1 MMRSRVVGMGLAWLL
16 VLAAAGGAW
25 AGAPTDQLRGA
36 IDRVIKTLDNPALK
50 GDSKVGERRTAVRK
64 IANDIFDFG
73 EIARRSL
80 GRHWQG
86 RTDKERE
93 EFISLFGDLLERS
106 YISKIELY
114 GGEKILY
121 TNERMDAEVAVVS
134 TKVITKNGTEVPIDY
149 RLLRRG
155 DRWLVYD
162 ISIEGVSLVSNYR
175 TQFNKIIQTTSYGEL
190 VKKMRAKQDE
200 VSFEDE
206 AQKKGKTSKT
216 Q

>member
-1 MMRSRVVGMGLAWLL
+1 MIRSRVVGMGLAWLL

-36 IDRVIKTLDNPALK
+36 IDRVIKALDNPALK

-106 YISKIELY
+106 YISQIELY

-121 TNERMDAEVAVVS
+121 TNERMDGEVAVVS

>member
-36 IDRVIKTLDNPALK
+36 IDRVIKALDNPALK

-134 TKVITKNGTEVPIDY
+134 NQVTTKAGTEVPVDY
-149 RLLRRG
+149 GQLRRG

>member
-50 GDSKVGERRTAVRK
+50 GESKVGERRTAVRK

-134 TKVITKNGTEVPIDY
+134 TKIITKNGTEVPIDY

>member
-36 IDRVIKTLDNPALK
+36 IDRVIKALDNPALK

-155 DRWLVYD
+155 ERWLVYD

>member
-36 IDRVIKTLDNPALK
+36 IDRVIKALDNPALK
-50 GDSKVGERRTAVRK
+50 GDSKVGERRTVVRK

>member
-36 IDRVIKTLDNPALK
+36 IDRVIKALDNPALK

-114 GGEKILY
+114 GGERILY

-134 TKVITKNGTEVPIDY
+134 TKIITKNGTEVPIDY

-162 ISIEGVSLVSNYR
+162 ITIEGVSLVSNYR

>member
-50 GDSKVGERRTAVRK
+50 GDSNVGERRTAVRK

-134 TKVITKNGTEVPIDY
+134 TKIITKNGTEVPIDY

>member
-1 MMRSRVVGMGLAWLL
+1 MIVSRVVGMGLACLL
-16 VLAAAGGAW
+16 LLAAAGGAW
-25 AGAPTDQLRGA
+25 AGAPTEQLRGA
-36 IDRVIKTLDNPALK
+36 IERVIKALDNPALK
-50 GDSKVGERRTAVRK
+50 GDTKVAERRTAVRK
-64 IANDIFDFG
+64 IANDIFDYG

-93 EFISLFGDLLERS
+93 EFIRLFGDLLERS

-114 GGEKILY
+114 GGERILY
-121 TNERMDAEVAVVS
+121 TNERVEAEVAVVS
-134 TKVITKNGTEVPIDY
+134 TKIITKNGTEVPIDY

-162 ISIEGVSLVSNYR
+162 VNIEGVSLVSNYR
-175 TQFNKIIQTTSYGEL
+175 TQFNKIIQTSSYGEL
-190 VKKMRAKQDE
+190 VKKMKAKQDE

-206 AQKKGKTSKT
+206 AQKKSKT
-216 Q
+216 TKTQ

>member
-16 VLAAAGGAW
+16 VLVAAGGAW

-121 TNERMDAEVAVVS
+121 TNERMDGEVAVVS

>member
-36 IDRVIKTLDNPALK
+36 IDRVIKALENPALK

-162 ISIEGVSLVSNYR
+162 ITIEGVSLVSNYR

>member
-36 IDRVIKTLDNPALK
+36 IDRVIKALDNPALK

-114 GGEKILY
+114 GGERILY

-134 TKVITKNGTEVPIDY
+134 TKIITKNGTEVPIDY

>member
-121 TNERMDAEVAVVS
+121 MNERMEAEVAVVS
-134 TKVITKNGTEVPIDY
+134 TKIITKNGTEVPIDY

>member
-36 IDRVIKTLDNPALK
+36 IDRVIKALDNPALK

-121 TNERMDAEVAVVS
+121 TNERMDGEVAVVS